1 MKKILI
7 TPAGHGQVDLIKYFK
22 NKKYKVFTLDDDAK
36 AIGHNYSDLRIGIKT
51 NKLKDIK
58 KYVKKNKLNVVT
70 TASDFGFKLKNKILF
85 NFDKAN
91 KLNNLLNKYFQKK
104 IWKKIKPSA
113 KFYKLKDVNKNILRN
128 NKFVVK
134 PIFGAGSENVY
145 LVDIKNYNI
154 IKKKIKLNSTYF
166 VEKFYPGDEY
176 IVDGFKHKDKTYILL
191 IAKKKKIFFSVA
203 NVIYNHDL
211 NSKVLELLKDK
222 VRKFINLMD
231 YPDGPFH
238 SEFIIKNNEIDMIEF
253 HPRAIGYN
261 IYNKLISK
269 IYGIDMYNLDLKG
282 LNKKIEKKLN
292 KKKFPYFCAR
302 FFDIKK
308 NGRLKHIR
316 IQKKKIKDVELLSQ
330 VYFKK
335 NDFVKFSISDSSR
348 FGYVFALAK
357 KKINLLKI
365 TKDFESK
372 NFKVD
377 YY

>member
-154 IKKKIKLNSTYF
+154 IKKKIKLNWTYF
-166 VEKFYPGDEY
+166 VKFYPGDEY
-176 IVDGFKHKDKTYILL
+176 IVYGFKHKDKTHILL
-191 IAKKKKIFFSVA
+191 IAKKEKNIFFS
-203 NVIYNHDL
+203 
-211 NSKVLELLKDK
+211 
-222 VRKFINLMD
+222 
-231 YPDGPFH
+231 
-238 SEFIIKNNEIDMIEF
+238 
-253 HPRAIGYN
+253 
-261 IYNKLISK
+261 
-269 IYGIDMYNLDLKG
+269 
-282 LNKKIEKKLN
+282 
-292 KKKFPYFCAR
+292 C
-302 FFDIKK
+302 
-308 NGRLKHIR
+308 
-316 IQKKKIKDVELLSQ
+316 
-330 VYFKK
+330 
-335 NDFVKFSISDSSR
+335 
-348 FGYVFALAK
+348 
-357 KKINLLKI
+357 
-365 TKDFESK
+365 
-372 NFKVD
+372 
-377 YY
+377 